1 MGFPPI
7 GDVLSHPQR
16 NAVIAA
22 YLVGIVAFI
31 SLLRPCTEPA
41 KYNCTYDRLIA
52 DSML

>member
-16 NAVIAA
+16 NAAIAA

-31 SLLRPCTEPA
+31 SLFSACTEPA
-41 KYNCTYDRLIA
+41 KYSCTYDQLVA
-52 DSML
+52 DSL